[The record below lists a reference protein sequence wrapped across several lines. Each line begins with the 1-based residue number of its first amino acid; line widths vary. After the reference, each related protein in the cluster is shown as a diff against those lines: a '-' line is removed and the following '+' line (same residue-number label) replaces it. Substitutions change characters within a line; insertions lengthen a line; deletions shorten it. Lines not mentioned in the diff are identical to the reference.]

1 MLDTKLKNNPKN
13 CMAGSD
19 PCSLHFV
26 GRNDPSLSVYPE
38 QCTGSRNES
47 SNELGLYVDEFTSL
61 AEGNYVLYNQLSKET
76 SQADVLEENAY
87 NEFRLLERYTD
98 YSITDEEGNI
108 LLESQQDVQEALES
122 GQDGRYALKVEFVFD
137 SHGQVS
143 SVGVSGSRLDRETAY
158 GMEQALISAQEDLE
172 YDFDYNGFRK
182 ISNPEN
188 VTVRYGMTEE
198 NLTEYLYTGRMGD
211 EESADVYWV
220 LESDGFFWI
229 FSAFLLG

>member
-1 MLDTKLKNNPKN
+1 MLDTKLKNNPKIVWLAVILVL
-13 CMAGSD
+13 CICSAGMILLYPSI
-19 PCSLHFV
+19 
-26 GRNDPSLSVYPE
+26 RNSAQED
-38 QCTGSRNES
+38 RNES

-172 YDFDYNGFRK
+172 YDFDYNGY
-182 ISNPEN
+182 N
-188 VTVRYGMTEE
+188 M
-198 NLTEYLYTGRMGD
+198 
-211 EESADVYWV
+211 
-220 LESDGFFWI
+220 
-229 FSAFLLG
+229 